1 MTEMLFLEKMLALVC
16 LLLKP
21 ALNIKRVDDWALNV
35 AVPVTVKNYKNVRK
49 VVVYIQLIERA

>member
-1 MTEMLFLEKMLALVC
+1 MLFLEKMLALVC